1 MMRGL
6 VLFAGLFLASGSD
19 TASCALHGA
28 EAVDEMLDSALY
40 IMASVVRCDNDQTI
54 RCALDISSAVESVN
68 AMVNV
73 ILKAVNKCGSLNTE
87 HADCGLAVGVLTRSM
102 AGLSAASAGIV
113 ARCPNKLNG
122 GHALATVGD
131 AMESANRYG
140 TNGGDRAYKTAGF
153 GSQFGQCIINI
164 KDTMKSLFKAIK
176 RIMTVKHNCKH
187 PDSKHCAHNVAKIV
201 ASFTAL
207 GEYLSGALGKCTV
220 ASNPDMSKDAL
231 CAQMSLRLIHH
242 VDNVDRAGTNMAR
255 HCDLTAAERLYLED
269 EDGEPIAPATN
280 NSATFALAALLP
292 MTAVL
297 SFVAGKRLAKSRSQ
311 PAEDCES
318 LVEVPSVE

>member
-1 MMRGL
+1 MRALLLL
-6 VLFAGLFLASGSD
+6 VAISSVGADD

-54 RCALDISSAVESVN
+54 RCALDVSSAVESVN

-122 GHALATVGD
+122 GQALATVGD
-131 AMESANRYG
+131 AMESANKYG
-140 TNGGDRAYKTAGF
+140 TSAGDRAYKTAGF

-255 HCDLTAAERLYLED
+255 HCDLTAAERLYLENED
-269 EDGEPIAPATN
+269 EEVAPASN
-280 NSATFALAALLP
+280 NSATLALAALLP
-292 MTAVL
+292 ITAVM
-297 SFVAGKRLAKSRSQ
+297 SFVMGKRLAKVRSQ
-311 PAEDCES
+311 PTEDHES
-318 LVEVPSVE
+318 LMEAPTLE

>member
-1 MMRGL
+1 
-6 VLFAGLFLASGSD
+6 
-19 TASCALHGA
+19 
-28 EAVDEMLDSALY
+28 MLDSALY
-40 IMASVVRCDNDQTI
+40 IMASVVRCDNGQTI
-54 RCALDISSAVESVN
+54 RCALDVSSAVESVN

-73 ILKAVNKCGSLNTE
+73 ILKAVNKCGTLNTE

-131 AMESANRYG
+131 AVESANRYG
-140 TNGGDRAYKTAGF
+140 GDHPYKTAGF
-153 GSQFGQCIINI
+153 SSQFGQCIINI

-176 RIMTVKHNCKH
+176 RIMTVKDNCEDPK
-187 PDSKHCAHNVAKIV
+187 SKHCAHNVAKIV

-207 GEYLSGALGKCTV
+207 GEYLSGALGKCT
-220 ASNPDMSKDAL
+220 AGDMSADAL

-255 HCDLTAAERLYLED
+255 HCDLTAAERLYLDGED
-269 EDGEPIAPATN
+269 EVSTPAS
-280 NSATFALAALLP
+280 NSATLALAALLP
-292 MTAVL
+292 ITAVM
-297 SFVAGKRLAKSRSQ
+297 SFVMGKRLAKSR
-311 PAEDCES
+311 AEPSLERES
-318 LVEVPSVE
+318 LVEAPDVE

>member
-1 MMRGL
+1 
-6 VLFAGLFLASGSD
+6 
-19 TASCALHGA
+19 
-28 EAVDEMLDSALY
+28 
-40 IMASVVRCDNDQTI
+40 
-54 RCALDISSAVESVN
+54 
-68 AMVNV
+68 MVNV

-113 ARCPNKLNG
+113 ARCPNKLNS

-131 AMESANRYG
+131 AVESANKYG
-140 TNGGDRAYKTAGF
+140 TSGGDRAYKTAGF

-176 RIMTVKHNCKH
+176 RIMTVKHNCEDPK
-187 PDSKHCAHNVAKIV
+187 SKHCAHNVAKIV

-220 ASNPDMSKDAL
+220 ASNPSMSADAL

-269 EDGEPIAPATN
+269 EDGEVSTPAKD
-280 NSATFALAALLP
+280 NSATLALAALLP
-292 MTAVL
+292 ITAVM
-297 SFVAGKRLAKSRSQ
+297 SFVLGKRLAKSR
-311 PAEDCES
+311 AEPSTELDREA
-318 LVEVPSVE
+318 LVETPEE

>member
-1 MMRGL
+1 
-6 VLFAGLFLASGSD
+6 
-19 TASCALHGA
+19 
-28 EAVDEMLDSALY
+28 
-40 IMASVVRCDNDQTI
+40 
-54 RCALDISSAVESVN
+54 
-68 AMVNV
+68 MVNV
-73 ILKAVNKCGSLNTE
+73 ILKAVNKCHSLNTE
-87 HADCGLAVGVLTRSM
+87 HAGCGLAVGVLTRSM

-122 GHALATVGD
+122 GHALATVGN
-131 AMESANRYG
+131 AIESANRYG

-164 KDTMKSLFKAIK
+164 KDTVKSLFKAIK

-220 ASNPDMSKDAL
+220 GDMSANAL
-231 CAQMSLRLIHH
+231 CAQMSLRLVHH
-242 VDNVDRAGTNMAR
+242 IDNVDRAGTNMAR

-269 EDGEPIAPATN
+269 EDEDKRITPATN
-280 NSATFALAALLP
+280 N
-292 MTAVL
+292 
-297 SFVAGKRLAKSRSQ
+297 
-311 PAEDCES
+311 
-318 LVEVPSVE
+318 